1 MTDATLEPGWS
12 NRGAST
18 APAGQPED
26 DTADAKKVD
35 TDEVED
41 KSTAKRATARKK

>member
-12 NRGAST
+12 NRGASR
-18 APAGQPED
+18 AAAKPEE
-26 DTADAKKVD
+26 TEAEAKKVE

-41 KSTAKRATARKK
+41 KSTAKRASARKK